1 MIQESFSSSSFP
13 NLENQPSEA
22 SFTEVSLLY
31 TGAYCHLYKA
41 KRYGQWFV
49 LKCLQENFA
58 SQSLY
63 QELLKKEFEIG
74 ISLAHPNIVRTLGWE
89 KIEPMGNCIVMEYID
104 GVTFRQ
110 FLEKKHSASEKKR
123 VIKGVLSALSY
134 IHGKQIAHR
143 DLKLSNILV
152 TRNGMNAKL
161 IDFGLSD
168 TDSYSILK
176 HPAGTQG
183 YISPEQLSVP
193 LPDAKN
199 DIYSLGIIL
208 KKAHINLFYNYLAW
222 KCTRKGAARFSSVR
236 KISASIRRQERFGLI
251 FPSILLLVL
260 SGFLVLHYE
269 NRIDQNIQEI
279 QKIKDEQEKKD
290 YCNQQKINA
299 EQKKKN
305 YCNQIIEQGI
315 AEIDRLYQPF
325 IESNLAHPSP
335 SYEEAAILAKMTK
348 DNHERML
355 AVIDSLTISLD
366 SIDKANVSNAL
377 NQHLANKTTKLYIQE
392 IQKIKAEQGK
402 KDYCNQIIEQGIAE
416 VDRIYQP
423 FIEFNL
429 AHPSLTYEEAITLGK
444 ITKETQERM
453 LAIIDSLTISLDPME
468 KANVSNA
475 LNLHLADKITRL
487 YKQLDSIKNAVR

>member
-251 FPSILLLVL
+251 FPSTLLLVL
-260 SGFLVLHYE
+260 SGFLVIHYE

-279 QKIKDEQEKKD
+279 QKIKAEQE
-290 YCNQQKINA
+290 
-299 EQKKKN
+299 
-305 YCNQIIEQGI
+305 
-315 AEIDRLYQPF
+315 
-325 IESNLAHPSP
+325 
-335 SYEEAAILAKMTK
+335 
-348 DNHERML
+348 
-355 AVIDSLTISLD
+355 
-366 SIDKANVSNAL
+366 
-377 NQHLANKTTKLYIQE
+377 
-392 IQKIKAEQGK
+392 K
-402 KDYCNQIIEQGIAE
+402 KDYCNQIIEQGISE
-416 VDRIYQP
+416 IDRIYQP
-423 FIEFNL
+423 VIEFNL
-429 AHPSLTYEEAITLGK
+429 AHPFPNTFEESEIIFKMNDDAYERTL
-444 ITKETQERM
+444 
-453 LAIIDSLTISLDPME
+453 AVIDSLTISLSPID
-468 KANVSNA
+468 KANVTNA
-475 LNLHLADKITRL
+475 IYLHMVNKSTNTYMQRNS
-487 YKQLDSIKNAVR
+487 Q